1 MFRNIY
7 LSFIFLIL
15 IGCAA
20 TKPVQPTLEF
30 APVMP
35 VDNSQMKVADGSIY
49 EASEKWTWFGRKRD
63 YQVGDVIT
71 VILDESTQAQ
81 RTQELDVSRQSEND
95 VMTDGMANAL
105 RPKIGGSLFRDFS
118 FDGNTI
124 ESTGE
129 GDAAQSAALNGS
141 IAATVVQKLSNGNL
155 VIKGEKQLELTEGTE
170 TIRVSGVIRSEDVSP
185 NNTVLSKRIANSQ
198 ITYVGTG
205 DLANASKPGWG
216 TRLFH
221 KYWPF

>member
-49 EASEKWTWFGRKRD
+49 EAVKNGLGLEEND
-63 YQVGDVIT
+63 YQIGDVIT

-95 VMTDGMANAL
+95 VMTNGMANAL

-155 VIKGEKQLELTEGTE
+155 VIKGEKQLELTEA
-170 TIRVSGVIRSEDVSP
+170 
-185 NNTVLSKRIANSQ
+185 LK
-198 ITYVGTG
+198 
-205 DLANASKPGWG
+205 L
-216 TRLFH
+216 
-221 KYWPF
+221 